1 MLMPCLMIVPAP
13 RNPMPVITY
22 ATTRDGS
29 STTPVRLPNSI
40 SDHEKL
46 PTMTK
51 SVAPSPTSMCV
62 RRPASWSRSSRS
74 RPTAPASTTT
84 MSIRTTPS
92 QSGRSGPTRVP
103 SGPRRG
109 GGGAAHPRD
118 LSTPSARSNGPRPEA
133 SRYRPPDDG
142 SPTTP
147 RRRPRRH
154 ARGSRRPRRPGPL
167 RVHPRV
173 ARGGRRDR
181 GRRRRRHRLL
191 RRRGDDRRGRA
202 LRRARLHRRAHAPRV
217 GEAPRRRVRAPRSP
231 ARDDRGRRRP
241 ARDRER
247 PRQRRRPLAARRVG
261 RPPARGLLHGAVVR
275 ARLGVRVPPAAAR
288 AGRPRGADAAEPR
301 PRPGRD
307 DELPR
312 GHRRGS
318 GRAREARAR
327 RSRARRRSC
336 AGSSRQVTSRRTR
349 RPGSARTTRLSR
361 WRRGASAFAPGCGS

>member
-1 MLMPCLMIVPAP
+1 MPARFPKRARVKRRRLH
-13 RNPMPVITY
+13 PV
-22 ATTRDGS
+22 
-29 STTPVRLPNSI
+29 
-40 SDHEKL
+40 
-46 PTMTK
+46 
-51 SVAPSPTSMCV
+51 
-62 RRPASWSRSSRS
+62 
-74 RPTAPASTTT
+74 
-84 MSIRTTPS
+84 
-92 QSGRSGPTRVP
+92 
-103 SGPRRG
+103 
-109 GGGAAHPRD
+109 
-118 LSTPSARSNGPRPEA
+118 EA

-147 RRRPRRH
+147 RRRPGRR

-167 RVHPRV
+167 GVHPRV

-181 GRRRRRHRLL
+181 GRRHRRHRLV
-191 RRRGDDRRGRA
+191 RRRGDDRRGGA

-312 GHRRGS
+312 GHRRAI
-318 GRAREARAR
+318 RT
-327 RSRARRRSC
+327 
-336 AGSSRQVTSRRTR
+336 SSRSSRSTEPSTSTVMRRESSASPSRRTR
-349 RPGSARTTRLSR
+349 RPGSARTTRPSR